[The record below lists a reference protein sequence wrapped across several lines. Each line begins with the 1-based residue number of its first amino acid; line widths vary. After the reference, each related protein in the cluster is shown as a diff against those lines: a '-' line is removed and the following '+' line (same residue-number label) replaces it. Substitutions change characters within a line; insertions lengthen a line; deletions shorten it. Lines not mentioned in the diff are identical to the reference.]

1 MRADLARPAASA
13 PSVDLPSIPAR
24 GESSSSTDYSEV
36 ELRRGRP
43 GRDGTELTLHD
54 DGALTR
60 RSVLPGGV
68 RVITES
74 VPGLRSASIGMWF
87 GVGSRDEAPGQ
98 EGSTHFLEH
107 LLFKGT
113 ATRDA
118 HDIAEAFDMIGGES
132 NAATSKEHTSY
143 YARVLAPDGMA
154 ALDVLADMVTSS
166 LLEPT
171 DVETERGVIVSELA
185 DAADDPADVAQ
196 EAFARAAFGEDTP
209 LGRPIGGTNETVTAV
224 PRDAVWEHYRRT
236 YASDTLVVAAAG
248 AVDHDEVCERVLA
261 DLATASWDASPD
273 AAPRERRFEIEP
285 FTALDVHDITVPR
298 ESEQT
303 HLYLTCQGIAVRD
316 ERRWAMSVLT
326 TILGGGMS
334 SRLFQEVR
342 EKRGLAYTTY
352 AFDTS
357 YAGAGAFGL
366 YAGCAPGDVD
376 EVCAVMI
383 GEFEKLAEHGV
394 TEREM
399 TRARGQLRGA
409 MVLGGEDSL
418 ARMGRLGRAEV
429 VTGRLRSMEEN
440 LRRLEAVTPE
450 EVREMAVWLVE
461 QKRARILVG
470 PVA

>member
-1 MRADLARPAASA
+1 MTSTIATDRTGPRAPTSF
-13 PSVDLPSIPAR
+13 
-24 GESSSSTDYSEV
+24 SEV
-36 ELRRGRP
+36 ALIRAAAGEPGAEL
-43 GRDGTELTLHD
+43 ELTD
-54 DGALTR
+54 DGAVLR
-60 RSVLPGGV
+60 RSILPGGV

-74 VPGLRSASIGMWF
+74 VPGLRSAGLGMWF
-87 GVGSRDEAPGQ
+87 GVGSRDEAAGQ

-113 ATRDA
+113 ARRDA
-118 HDIAEAFDMIGGES
+118 RAIAEAFDFIVGES

-143 YARVLAPDGMA
+143 YARVQGQDCLE

-166 LLEPT
+166 LLDPK
-171 DVETERGVIVSELA
+171 DVETERGVIISELA
-185 DAADDPADVAQ
+185 DAADDPVDVAQ

-224 PRDAVWEHYRRT
+224 PRDAVWEHYKRT

-261 DLATASWDASPD
+261 DLATAGWDASPD

-285 FTALDVHDITVPR
+285 FAPLDVHDITVPR
-298 ESEQT
+298 ESEQS

-383 GEFEKLAEHGV
+383 GEFEKLAERGV

-399 TRARGQLRGA
+399 MRARGQLRGA

-429 VTGRLRSMEEN
+429 VTGRLRSMGEN

-450 EVREMAVWLVE
+450 EVQEMAAWLVE

-470 PVA
+470 PVD